1 MSRLRDHPWSINWRK
16 ALVSAPRLVPD
27 LALRYTSKTGPQ
39 PITLKIPCRTANRT
53 IPVSVF
59 IPPETSLKPGTTHV
73 PVVLDHHG
81 GSMIL
86 GTTAEQAPFCAK
98 LCRELGCIVISVD
111 YALGPY
117 EQFPAANYD
126 CEDIVY
132 AVLDPTRP
140 GYREL
145 RTGMTEHLVKLGRTS
160 LDIDPTYVAIS
171 GFSSGGN
178 LALELV
184 LDLQP
189 PVLPTAWPSPFPI
202 AHPRTI
208 PVLLY
213 YPSLD
218 ARLLPN
224 ERPYPE
230 GMTPK
235 VQKGIVKK
243 LDLETHLMPTYLPR
257 DKASHPRASPGLV
270 PISALHPKA
279 EILLY
284 LCQLDTLSTQSLAWI
299 EAVKEGKRDAAL
311 KVVTAM
317 GVPHGFNVFPDAWL
331 KEEHVKLKKESYQLA
346 VDFIRE
352 KWGMDKV
359 EQGVVEDGG
368 EAEGSV

>member
-1 MSRLRDHPWSINWRK
+1 
-16 ALVSAPRLVPD
+16 
-27 LALRYTSKTGPQ
+27 
-39 PITLKIPCRTANRT
+39 
-53 IPVSVF
+53 
-59 IPPETSLKPGTTHV
+59 
-73 PVVLDHHG
+73 
-81 GSMIL
+81 MIL

-98 LCRELGCIVISVD
+98 LCRDLGCIVISVD

-117 EQFPAANYD
+117 EQFPKANHD

-132 AVLDPTRP
+132 AVLDAKRP

-145 RTGMTEHLVKLGRTS
+145 RKGIADQLAKHKRAA
-160 LDIDPTYVAIS
+160 LDIDTTHVAIS

-184 LDLQP
+184 LDIKP
-189 PVLPTAWPSPFPI
+189 PTLPEAWPSPFPV
-202 AHPRTI
+202 AHAGTI

-230 GMTPK
+230 GMEPK

-257 DKASHPRASPGLV
+257 DQAAHPRASPGLV

-279 EILLY
+279 EVSRRLFKFISHRQAILTSQNQISDPPDSALP
-284 LCQLDTLSTQSLAWI
+284 LPARHTLDTIARLDRSRQGGQAGRSLEGRHGHGRASRVQRLSRC
-299 EAVKEGKRDAAL
+299 V
-311 KVVTAM
+311 
-317 GVPHGFNVFPDAWL
+317 
-331 KEEHVKLKKESYQLA
+331 
-346 VDFIRE
+346 
-352 KWGMDKV
+352 
-359 EQGVVEDGG
+359 
-368 EAEGSV
+368 AEGGAPKAEEGLVPAGGRFHQGKVADGWAPTDGCAQRGERESIIYCRHGWKMRLCTKICVSM

>member
-1 MSRLRDHPWSINWRK
+1 
-16 ALVSAPRLVPD
+16 
-27 LALRYTSKTGPQ
+27 
-39 PITLKIPCRTANRT
+39 
-53 IPVSVF
+53 
-59 IPPETSLKPGTTHV
+59 
-73 PVVLDHHG
+73 
-81 GSMIL
+81 MIL

-98 LCRELGCIVISVD
+98 LSRDLGCIVVSVD

-117 EQFPAANYD
+117 EQFPKANHD

-132 AVLDPTRP
+132 AVLDPKRP

-145 RTGMTEHLVKLGRTS
+145 RKGITDHLARHKRPA
-160 LDIDPTYVAIS
+160 LDIDPTHVAIS

-184 LDLQP
+184 LDIKP
-189 PVLPTAWPSPFPI
+189 PTLSEAWPSPFP
-202 AHPRTI
+202 AEHSHTI

-230 GMTPK
+230 GMEPK
-235 VQKGIVKK
+235 VQKGILKK
-243 LDLETHLMPTYLPR
+243 LDLETQLMPTYLPR
-257 DKASHPRASPGLV
+257 DQASHPRASPGLV

-331 KEEHVKLKKESYQLA
+331 KEEHRKLKKESYQLA
-346 VDFIRE
+346 VDFIKE
-352 KWGMDKV
+352 KWQMGHGK
-359 EQGVVEDGG
+359 
-368 EAEGSV
+368 